1 MKTLGATLI
10 LSLSLAACGG
20 GGSLPNGSVVNSP
33 GGPPPS
39 PPPLVN
45 VKVTVTV
52 PPHTKGHAINPNY
65 ISVNTES
72 LVIQLASVN
81 GQGVSG
87 VNPTTINTLA
97 RSHDCKSGSGGTV
110 CTATTKGSPGDDVFA
125 VTTYDGTNATGAV
138 LSVGTVQAKISGGG
152 GGVQVSNTLSL
163 TLYGVIAG
171 ITLAIAP
178 NQGKRGSATKGA
190 VTLNA
195 YDASGAQIVGPSKFA
210 TPMSLA
216 IQGDAQNAF
225 LLHVGGKSG
234 TSFSIV
240 RPTSKIELSY
250 DGNAQASSITLA
262 ASVDGPGSNSASA
275 PFTLHG
281 KQPPPPVGTIYALNL
296 GADDGLSASVTE
308 YDGKSSGNAAPKRT
322 LQLSSKLYARSIA
335 VDSNSNLYV
344 GYFDSQFG
352 FSPSDGKPDKGNEI
366 AVYPAG
372 ASGNQLPSAIITA
385 DKSTNTT
392 IFPLYTAFDPA
403 GNLVT
408 YGATGVDGNGGND
421 AVIAY
426 APGSQGP
433 ATPAYAWA
441 FVSPL
446 INYAGPTGLALDSAG
461 NFYVNGAL
469 YTSLGPKDG
478 LFTALSSDKDNPAI
492 SPSRTIP
499 WDATTQLNPG
509 LTTNDAIADS
519 GEIYIGNAVTQGS
532 GSHTSCQGRTNIY
545 SAGPSGG
552 TTDVKPI
559 RMLTLSSIN
568 TKNYTCT
575 SQRNP
580 LVPFFPSIT
589 LYGTLLFVADDFNN
603 AIGAFKAGGNGT
615 VSPILQIT
623 GSATQLNAPI
633 ALVIT
638 SVSGRTAV
646 RPAPPTSASP

>member
-1 MKTLGATLI
+1 MLIALLGG
-10 LSLSLAACGG
+10 CGG
-20 GGSLPNGSVVNSP
+20 SALPNGSVVNSP
-33 GGPPPS
+33 GGPTQS
-39 PPPLVN
+39 PPPLVS

-52 PPHTKGHAINPNY
+52 PPRTKNHGVNPNY
-65 ISVNTES
+65 VSVNTES
-72 LVIQLASVN
+72 LVVQLASVN

-110 CTATTKGSPGDDVFA
+110 CSATTQGSPGEDVFA
-125 VTTYDGTNATGAV
+125 VSAYDGTNATGAV

-152 GGVQVSNTLSL
+152 GGVQVSNRLSL

-171 ITLAIAP
+171 ITLAVAP
-178 NQGKRGSATKGA
+178 NGAKRGVPSKAA

-210 TPMSLA
+210 TAMSLA

-225 LLHVGGKSG
+225 LLHVDGKSG
-234 TSFSIV
+234 TSFSIL

-262 ASVDGPGSNSASA
+262 ASVDGPGSNNASA
-275 PFTLHG
+275 PFKLHG

-296 GADDGLSASVTE
+296 GANDGVNATVTE

-335 VDSNSNLYV
+335 VDSNNNLYV
-344 GYFDSQFG
+344 GYFDNQFG
-352 FSPSDGKPDKGNEI
+352 FSPSNGQPDKGNEI
-366 AVYPAG
+366 AIYPAG
-372 ASGNQLPSAIITA
+372 ASGNQQPSAVIIA

-392 IFPLYTAFDPA
+392 IFPLYMAFDPG

-408 YGATGVDGNGGND
+408 YGATGINGINGSD
-421 AVIAY
+421 AIIAY
-426 APGSQGP
+426 APSSQGP
-433 ATPAYAWA
+433 AVPTYAWA

-446 INYAGPTGLALDSAG
+446 ITYAGPTGLALDSAG

-469 YTSLGPKDG
+469 HTSLGPDYG
-478 LFTALSSDKDNPAI
+478 LFVALASDKNNPAVT
-492 SPSRTIP
+492 PSRTIP
-499 WDATTQLNPG
+499 WTGITQLTPG
-509 LTTNDAIADS
+509 LTTGDAIDES
-519 GEIYIGNAVTQGS
+519 GEPFVATKITQGS
-532 GSHTSCQGRTNIY
+532 GSHTSCQGVANVY
-545 SAGPSGG
+545 SAGPNGG

-559 RMLTLSSIN
+559 RTLTLGGVF
-568 TKNYTCT
+568 T
-575 SQRNP
+575 QNP
-580 LVPFFPSIT
+580 LCVAYSNPLAPFFPSIS

-603 AIGAFKAGGNGT
+603 AIDAYKASDNGN
-615 VSPILQIT
+615 VKSSLQIT

-633 ALVIT
+633 ALVVT
-638 SVSGRTAV
+638 SVSGQAKA
-646 RPAPPTSASP
+646 RPAHPLLHSIPKEDSSK